1 VNIDKNGG
9 KLVCFRGL
17 GFFLLPRNLL
27 VPLKALAN
35 EFYQSYK
42 PNEKVG
48 KARGKEIVVDAQ
60 LFREI
65 FKLLLL
71 EIKVDGFKDIVPLHK
86 FISRL
91 EIRPKPLR
99 MVGKWWMLVTQR

>member
-1 VNIDKNGG
+1 LFDFSILPKN
-9 KLVCFRGL
+9 LH
-17 GFFLLPRNLL
+17 
-27 VPLKALAN
+27 VPLKAHVN

-60 LFREI
+60 LFHEI
-65 FKLLLL
+65 FKLPLL
-71 EIKVDGFKDIVPLHK
+71 EIEVDGFEDIVPLHK

-91 EIRPKPLR
+91 ERRPKPLG
-99 MVGKWWMLVTQR
+99 MVGRWWMLVTQRWSGCDLCARS